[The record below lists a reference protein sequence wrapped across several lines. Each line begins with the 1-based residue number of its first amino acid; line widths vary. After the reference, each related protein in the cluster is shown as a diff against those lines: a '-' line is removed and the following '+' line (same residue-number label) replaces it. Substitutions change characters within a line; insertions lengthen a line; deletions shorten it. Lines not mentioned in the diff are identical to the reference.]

1 MNSDMAFP
9 MALSDNFWVLGNYHF
24 NLYFVKGEQGSALI
38 EVGVS
43 AVADEIIRQLDD
55 LSEQPTFLI
64 VTHPHSD
71 HVTGAPALRARFPQA
86 LVVAGEGASEF
97 LLHPKA
103 AEALIHEDS
112 HMTAFLTDKELA
124 SGRPPLTEPPI
135 LLNSLVA
142 KNGDQM
148 DLGGRT
154 LKFMTVKG
162 HSPGKIVIFV
172 PELKALMLSDS
183 LGFRYPGRG
192 YFPLF
197 LTNYAEFMESLDALE
212 ALKPEILGIAHQGP
226 IIGASE
232 VRKAFDEARK
242 EAFELRDMIV
252 NDPDPDDVIAR
263 KVFDRYYVDECRL
276 YTPENIMNCAGLIVK
291 RAKGS

>member
-1 MNSDMAFP
+1 
-9 MALSDNFWVLGNYHF
+9 
-24 NLYFVKGEQGSALI
+24 
-38 EVGVS
+38 
-43 AVADEIIRQLDD
+43 
-55 LSEQPTFLI
+55 
-64 VTHPHSD
+64 
-71 HVTGAPALRARFPQA
+71 
-86 LVVAGEGASEF
+86 
-97 LLHPKA
+97 
-103 AEALIHEDS
+103 
-112 HMTAFLTDKELA
+112 
-124 SGRPPLTEPPI
+124 
-135 LLNSLVA
+135 
-142 KNGDQM
+142 
-148 DLGGRT
+148 
-154 LKFMTVKG
+154 
-162 HSPGKIVIFV
+162 VIFV